1 MSSSEEDLARSPE
14 WGSLLAPGP
23 AERVARGYGHTLREI
38 LQQPETWAATARQVG
53 QARAWLSDALAAAG
67 VHDGGSMAFT
77 GSGSSLYAGECAALP
92 VQAALGTFVQA
103 LPAGLL
109 LTHAA
114 ACLPAG
120 RPFLLVSLARSGNS
134 PESVAA
140 VDLLLDT
147 RPEGRHLILTCNG
160 DGGLATRYADDAR
173 VHVLVL
179 DERTNDKSL
188 VMTSSFTNL
197 VVAAGALGRLRDA
210 TWLEGHTA
218 ALASVAR
225 DVLRAHGDSLASCAR
240 GPFAS
245 AVFLGTGPSLAA
257 AREAALKMLE
267 MTAGRVGV
275 LAESFLGLRHGPMSA
290 VDDDTLVVAFLSTQ
304 PLARAY
310 ELDLLRE
317 LGRKGLGGARVL
329 VGGDLPPDLVRA
341 DDVVVGP
348 EGSDSLAEDGAAVIG
363 VLVGQLLAF
372 FRCRH
377 LGLNPDAPSPD
388 GVIHRVV
395 EEFAIHR
402 GDPPR

>member
-1 MSSSEEDLARSPE
+1 VSAWEEDLVKLPE
-14 WGSLLAPGP
+14 WGSLLEPGS
-23 AERVARGYGHTLREI
+23 AERIAHGYGHTLREI
-38 LQQPETWAATARQVG
+38 LQQPETWKATARQISG
-53 QARAWLSDALAAAG
+53 AQAWLRNTLVAGG

-77 GSGSSLYAGECAALP
+77 GSGSSLYAGECVALP
-92 VQAALGTFVQA
+92 VQASLGTFVQA

-140 VDLLLDT
+140 VDLLLET

-197 VVAAGALGRLRDA
+197 VVAGGALGRLEDVTR
-210 TWLEGHTA
+210 LESHAA

-225 DVLRAHGDSLASCAR
+225 EVLRGHGSSLASCAR
-240 GPFAS
+240 GGFAS
-245 AVFLGTGPSLAA
+245 VVYLGTGPSLAA

-267 MTAGRVGV
+267 MTAGQVGV
-275 LAESFLGLRHGPMSA
+275 LPESFLGLRHGPMSA
-290 VDDDTLVVAFLSTQ
+290 VGDDTLVVAFLSPQ

-310 ELDLLRE
+310 ELDVLRE
-317 LGRKGLGGARVL
+317 LGRKGLGGTRVL
-329 VGGDLPPDLVRA
+329 VGEDLPPDLVRA
-341 DDVVVGP
+341 GDVGVSPSGL
-348 EGSDSLAEDGAAVIG
+348 GSLAEDGAAVID
-363 VLVGQLLAF
+363 VLVGQVLAF

-377 LGLNPDAPSPD
+377 TGLNPDAPSPD

-402 GDPPR
+402 VESHR